1 MSVTLS
7 NERLSH
13 SRIGP
18 RLLCKISAWSAA
30 ATALAALLTPTMA
43 AAQQIDGERMF
54 GQRCGACH
62 SIDPGQKKS
71 GPHLTGVIG
80 RTAGSIEGA
89 RYSAPMR
96 ASSIIWD
103 KATLDTFL
111 AAPRRLIPGTTMT
124 VAVPDATQRAAIITY
139 LEGQQPTANN

>member
-1 MSVTLS
+1 M
-7 NERLSH
+7 
-13 SRIGP
+13 
-18 RLLCKISAWSAA
+18 SAWSAA
-30 ATALAALLTPTMA
+30 ATALAALLNPTTVS
-43 AAQQIDGERMF
+43 AQQVDGERMF
-54 GQRCGACH
+54 RQRCGACH

-71 GPHLTGVIG
+71 GPHLTEVIG

-96 ASSIIWD
+96 ASGIIWD
-103 KATLDTFL
+103 KATLYTFL
-111 AAPRRLIPGTTMT
+111 TAPRRLIPGTTMT